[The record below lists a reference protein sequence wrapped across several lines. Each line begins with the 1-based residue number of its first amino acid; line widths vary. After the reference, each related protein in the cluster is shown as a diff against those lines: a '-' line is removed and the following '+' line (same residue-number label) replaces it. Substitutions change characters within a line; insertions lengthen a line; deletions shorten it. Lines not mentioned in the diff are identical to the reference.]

1 MTGLSAREDWDA
13 LRRRFAAQALGEV
26 LAFCGWQAGTL
37 ELSGADFGARAEGDV
52 LSCPPARRRG
62 EHVPP
67 ANTAPCPVVR
77 LRRSDESRYL
87 KAGPVTLLW
96 DGAVLTGVPP
106 DWPRSVSPAAARFLL
121 TARPLA
127 ETVPLDF
134 CLAARRDPGSPYYF
148 TCYMERRLRALLSRP
163 GPEGSAAPGLAV
175 GGRALALAVDRFPA
189 AVRRGAEGCDP
200 CFVNRYAVELAGEVR
215 RFLRARPLTGAARP
229 LLAAAEI
236 ALGNALRILLGPLP
250 AENPP
255 PGVCPAQ

>member
-106 DWPRSVSPAAARFLL
+106 DWPRSVSPAAARFFL
-121 TARPLA
+121 TARPLG
-127 ETVPLDF
+127 ETVGLDF
-134 CLAARRDPGSPYYF
+134 DLAARRDAGSAYHIV
-148 TCYMERRLRALLSRP
+148 CYTQRRLRTLLSRP
-163 GPEGSAAPGLAV
+163 GSEGPAAPGLPEE
-175 GGRALALAVDRFPA
+175 GRALALAVDRLPA
-189 AVRRGAEGCDP
+189 AVRRAAADGDPYFINRFALALAE
-200 CFVNRYAVELAGEVR
+200 AVRGFLCAGGVD
-215 RFLRARPLTGAARP
+215 RP

-236 ALGNALRILLGPLP
+236 ALGNAMGLLTG
-250 AENPP
+250 
-255 PGVCPAQ
+255 